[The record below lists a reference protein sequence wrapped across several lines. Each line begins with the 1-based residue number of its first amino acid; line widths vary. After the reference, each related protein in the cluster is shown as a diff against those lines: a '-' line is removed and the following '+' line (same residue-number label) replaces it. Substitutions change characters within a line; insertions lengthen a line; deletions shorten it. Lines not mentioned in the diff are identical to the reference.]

1 MQTATQEVA
10 PAAPARQA
18 LQQLLTRA
26 QQGDRTVLTELRRV
40 LDQDRSLWIEFGNLA
55 LQAEAGLVKLAAGN
69 DLLLAES
76 IMRKQADLK
85 IELAGGDTD
94 PLVKALAERAAI
106 CALQVA
112 YFDGLLSGRPGRSV
126 ALLEPLRKQL
136 DSANKRYLNAL
147 KMLATVKKLLRPAV
161 SPINIASRLEAR
173 RPAVRESR
181 VAVGPGV
188 DN

>member
-1 MQTATQEVA
+1 MTAIDNQHGATE
-10 PAAPARQA
+10 ARQA

-26 QQGDRTVLTELRRV
+26 QQGDRTVLPELRRV

-69 DLLLAES
+69 DLFLAES

-85 IELAGGDTD
+85 IELAGGDTN

-112 YFDGLLSGRPGRSV
+112 YFDGLLSGRPGSSV
-126 ALLEPLRKQL
+126 AILEPLRKQL
-136 DSANKRYLNAL
+136 DSANKRYLNAI
-147 KMLATVKKLLRPAV
+147 KMLATVKKLLRPSI
-161 SPINIASRLEAR
+161 SPIDIASRLEPR
-173 RPAVRESR
+173 RPTVRESR
-181 VAVGPGV
+181 VAVGAGV